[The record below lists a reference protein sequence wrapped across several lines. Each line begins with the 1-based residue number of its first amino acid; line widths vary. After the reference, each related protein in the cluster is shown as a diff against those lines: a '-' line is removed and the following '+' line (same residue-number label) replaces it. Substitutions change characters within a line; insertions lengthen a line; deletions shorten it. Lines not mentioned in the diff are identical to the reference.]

1 MSKAGTSDWRSR
13 NLRNYNTTVS
23 VGYEFMYLLQLW
35 MYKADS
41 YSASEYYTGD
51 SSCSCS
57 CSCTTCDCDTDDD
70 DLLLSMQ
77 VCVAC
82 ALVLV
87 VSKRFNVSISD
98 SDVVPINAL
107 VCAVQQS
114 RELNNS
120 TNQKC
125 APKLQD
131 VAHFLSVTDEL
142 GFRWNML

>member
-35 MYKADS
+35 MYKADN

-57 CSCTTCDCDTDDD
+57 CSCTTCDCDTDDG

-82 ALVLV
+82 AFVLV

-98 SDVVPINAL
+98 SGVIPINAL
-107 VCAVQQS
+107 ICAVQQS
-114 RELNNS
+114 RELSNS
-120 TNQKC
+120 
-125 APKLQD
+125 
-131 VAHFLSVTDEL
+131 
-142 GFRWNML
+142 